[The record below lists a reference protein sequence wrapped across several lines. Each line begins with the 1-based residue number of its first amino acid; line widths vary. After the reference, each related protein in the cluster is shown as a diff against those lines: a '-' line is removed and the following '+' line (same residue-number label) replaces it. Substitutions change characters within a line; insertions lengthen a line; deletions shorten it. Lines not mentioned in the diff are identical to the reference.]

1 VTAADVIVIV
11 LGVALI
17 AGELW
22 FFLGPRPAA
31 GRAES
36 EERAQEVAQE
46 VRIVVRDGYDPDTIL
61 VEAGR
66 PARLLFYRDETSECS
81 ERVVFETLG
90 IERELPAFETTAV
103 DFPPVAPGDYP
114 FRCGKG
120 VMEGRVVAQVGG
132 DGARAHLGEGH
143 RTHG

>member
-1 VTAADVIVIV
+1 MTAADVIVIV

-36 EERAQEVAQE
+36 REQAQE

-90 IERELPAFETTAV
+90 IERDLPAFETTAV
-103 DFPPVAPGDYP
+103 ELPAMAPGDYP

-120 VMEGRVVAQVGG
+120 VMEGRVVAQVGR
-132 DGARAHLGEGH
+132 DRTDAPLGEGH
-143 RTHG
+143 HAHG